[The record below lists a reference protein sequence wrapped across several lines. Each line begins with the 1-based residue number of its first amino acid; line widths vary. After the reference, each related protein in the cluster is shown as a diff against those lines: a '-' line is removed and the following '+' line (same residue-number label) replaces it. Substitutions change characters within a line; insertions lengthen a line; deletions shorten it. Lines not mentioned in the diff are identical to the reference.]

1 MVTTEKENTMEKL
14 SIIIPTLN
22 EASYLPQLLRA
33 LRDQTRVPDEII
45 IADAGSID
53 GTAGL
58 ARASGVIVVSGGK
71 PSAGRNAG
79 AKAATGDIF
88 LFLDADVLPAPD
100 FIQGTLEKFRAA
112 GGGVASCFIDTPNPK
127 LTDRIFIEL
136 ANSLMWAVRRIS
148 PHAPGFCIF
157 ADRRIFDLIGGFD
170 ESLALSED
178 HDFVRRASK
187 HCMFHILAPL
197 RIVVSFRRIEKEGF
211 GRLMLKYLWCELCIL
226 MDMPIRSLPFAYEFG
241 AHDPLATSK
250 VPYTVQRLARRIR
263 LILN

>member
-1 MVTTEKENTMEKL
+1 MEKL

-33 LRDQTRVPDEII
+33 LRNQTRVPDEII

-58 ARASGVIVVSGGK
+58 ARASGVIVVPGGR

-100 FIQGTLEKFRAA
+100 FIERALDKFRTA
-112 GGGVASCFIDTPNPK
+112 GGGIASCFIYTPNPK
-127 LTDRIFIEL
+127 RSDRIFIEL
-136 ANSLMWAVRRIS
+136 SNSCMWAVRRIA

-157 ADRRIFDLIGGFD
+157 VDRQIYHLIGGFD
-170 ESLALSED
+170 ESLILSED

-187 HCMFHILAPL
+187 YCTFHILAPL
-197 RIVVSFRRIEKEGF
+197 RIPVSFRRIEKEGF
-211 GRLMLKYLWCELCIL
+211 GMLMLKYLWCELYLL
-226 MDMPIRSLPFAYEFG
+226 MNMPIRSLPFAYEFG
-241 AHDPLATSK
+241 AHDPLLAGPK
-250 VPYTVQRLARRIR
+250 VPYTFRRLARRIR